1 MARGGAPK
9 PKYTVN
15 ISNHSSVVGACLTH
29 KQFLTTDNLESQIR
43 NLIQCK
49 INDCTPERSKE
60 LHNQTD
66 SLTHQLITAHK
77 SQRHICAVQF
87 SSRLIQLKKFA
98 SWLPLSMRRR
108 STDSQLVLGAQC
120 AVLASAHECA
130 SVLTEFILTSS
141 SMYTNTGIND
151 IKEIETP
158 LYTTCMHTSI
168 DGKNVDLKN
177 KKR

>member
-1 MARGGAPK
+1 MKGIHVFPDESGKLVRVISRQCSVRLPKHAKCFEILNIGGTGDGEGGAPK

-66 SLTHQLITAHK
+66 SLTH
-77 SQRHICAVQF
+77 
-87 SSRLIQLKKFA
+87 
-98 SWLPLSMRRR
+98 
-108 STDSQLVLGAQC
+108 
-120 AVLASAHECA
+120 
-130 SVLTEFILTSS
+130 
-141 SMYTNTGIND
+141 
-151 IKEIETP
+151 
-158 LYTTCMHTSI
+158 
-168 DGKNVDLKN
+168 
-177 KKR
+177 